1 MRGACCEVGYAGCRT
16 HSPVP
21 LSILGKA
28 GGCAGSHMLHSET
41 SVANPE
47 TLAMC
52 LNTWE
57 GWWPCWVPH
66 AVLHSP
72 QSLLPLL
79 LGLPPQR
86 YHAPLHWWAEKSS
99 LCVQGSERVP
109 ESGRTTACSLSCNA
123 CLLSNIIRH
132 CREHTSWV
140 LFRVQKQGSRRW
152 GEQTS

>member
-1 MRGACCEVGYAGCRT
+1 MGRPDARLDNRLRAWSRLVSSIYDQSHICAKQLAEPEVREACCEVGYAGCRT

-72 QSLLPLL
+72 QRLLPLL
-79 LGLPPQR
+79 LGQPPQR
-86 YHAPLHWWAEKSS
+86 YHAPLHRWAEQSS

-109 ESGRTTACSLSCNA
+109 ESR
-123 CLLSNIIRH
+123 
-132 CREHTSWV
+132 
-140 LFRVQKQGSRRW
+140 
-152 GEQTS
+152 